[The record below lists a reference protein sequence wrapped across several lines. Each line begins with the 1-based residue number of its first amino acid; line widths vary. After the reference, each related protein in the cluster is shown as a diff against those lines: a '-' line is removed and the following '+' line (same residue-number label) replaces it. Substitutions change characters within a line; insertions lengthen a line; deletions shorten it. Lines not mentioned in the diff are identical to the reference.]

1 MNSLRLSAH
10 RSIFAQ
16 TKKQAMARK
25 TKDLHR
31 QQQQQEKEKE
41 KEKEQKH
48 NRGRNDDTHG
58 REACEQ
64 RAKKARESS
73 ENSENKQPSNN
84 TSSSPPLIRQPM
96 IVADTSVDDY
106 CSHSG
111 EYDGIK
117 FEIMDT
123 VSGGMSNPNNT
134 HVITHSCSSPTSSKT
149 TTTTIPAVN
158 RSSTSNISNSF
169 RINQNTGNLLRLT
182 VPAGKAVRTVGG
194 VLVACSTNI
203 KVRKRMDL
211 KASSVMKQL
220 ASVPTAAL
228 PMPLAVPLSLASGA
242 SSGGNGGGKAAA
254 SIWYDEI
261 TCEEDGVDDEEDE
274 DGDGDSKSEGKNEG
288 EGESEDDGKGDGKI
302 DGDGDVAVD
311 GDNNIESHVNVNNS
325 NKKTTAGW
333 VLLSLLNGQIHMLH
347 LVDGGMHDEYTIMA
361 GQFLAS
367 IGDVTNVKTKG
378 MFATYKGNGIIFVIT
393 YGSSLSCTLEAC
405 DQDEDIDLNQ
415 DDERAAAAATTTMSP
430 NDSFCVDRSKLIAW
444 TSGTVTVEAVNKK
457 FLPAGNK
464 SIKAPS
470 MSMSMSTSSTQND
483 LVQLSGS
490 GHVIVQCNT
499 GKQLA
504 SWLYDCKAPS

>member
-10 RSIFAQ
+10 RSIFSQ

-25 TKDLHR
+25 TKDLHH
-31 QQQQQEKEKE
+31 QQQQQGKE

-48 NRGRNDDTHG
+48 NRERDEDSQGG
-58 REACEQ
+58 EACEQ

-73 ENSENKQPSNN
+73 ENSEKKQAPTNS
-84 TSSSPPLIRQPM
+84 TPSSSPRLILPPT
-96 IVADTSVDDY
+96 VADSPVEDY
-106 CSHSG
+106 CSHRG
-111 EYDGIK
+111 EFDSIK

-123 VSGGMSNPNNT
+123 VSGGNNSGMSNANNT
-134 HVITHSCSSPTSSKT
+134 HIMTHSCSSPTTSKT
-149 TTTTIPAVN
+149 TTTTTMPAVN
-158 RSSTSNISNSF
+158 RSVNISNSF

-182 VPAGKAVRTVGG
+182 VPSGKAVRTVGG

-242 SSGGNGGGKAAA
+242 SSGSGGGKAAV

-261 TCEEDGVDDEEDE
+261 TCEEEGVDGDE
-274 DGDGDSKSEGKNEG
+274 DCDGKEEVGN
-288 EGESEDDGKGDGKI
+288 DGKGDNKI
-302 DGDGDVAVD
+302 DENGDVAVEGDDNIVSD
-311 GDNNIESHVNVNNS
+311 GNVNS
-325 NKKTTAGW
+325 NKKSTSGW

-347 LVDGGMHDEYTIMA
+347 LGDDGKPSEYTIMA

-367 IGDVTNVKTKG
+367 IGDVTNVKAKG
-378 MFATYKGNGIIFVIT
+378 MFATYKGHGVIFVIT
-393 YGSSLSCTLEAC
+393 YGSSLSCTLEAY
-405 DQDEDIDLNQ
+405 DQDQDIGVAGDGS
-415 DDERAAAAATTTMSP
+415 ATTTTKLSP

-457 FLPAGNK
+457 FLPTGSK
-464 SIKAPS
+464 SIKAP
-470 MSMSMSTSSTQND
+470 SMSMSTSSTQND
-483 LVQLSGS
+483 LAQLSGS

>member
-10 RSIFAQ
+10 RSIFSQ
-16 TKKQAMARK
+16 TKKQTMARK

-31 QQQQQEKEKE
+31 QQQQQEKD
-41 KEKEQKH
+41 KEQKQ
-48 NRGRNDDTHG
+48 NRERDDDSQS
-58 REACEQ
+58 RKACEQ

-73 ENSENKQPSNN
+73 ENSESKQQPSNN
-84 TSSSPPLIRQPM
+84 TPSPPLIRPTIM
-96 IVADTSVDDY
+96 TYSSVDDY

-111 EYDGIK
+111 EYDGVK

-123 VSGGMSNPNNT
+123 VSGSISNTNNT

-149 TTTTIPAVN
+149 KKTTTPAVK
-158 RSSTSNISNSF
+158 RSSNISNSF

-182 VPAGKAVRTVGG
+182 VPAGKAVRTVAG

-242 SSGGNGGGKAAA
+242 SSGSGGGGKEAT

-261 TCEEDGVDDEEDE
+261 TCEEYGVDVDGDEVG
-274 DGDGDSKSEGKNEG
+274 DGDGDGDGNSKAEGKNQG
-288 EGESEDDGKGDGKI
+288 DGDSENEGKGDSKI

-311 GDNNIESHVNVNNS
+311 GSNNIDRPVNVDI

-347 LVDGGMHDEYTIMA
+347 LVDDGMHGEYTIMA

-367 IGDVTNVKTKG
+367 IGDVINVKAKG

-405 DQDEDIDLNQ
+405 DQDQDIDLNQ
-415 DDERAAAAATTTMSP
+415 DERAAASTTTSP

-457 FLPAGNK
+457 FLPVGSK
-464 SIKAPS
+464 SIKAP
-470 MSMSMSTSSTQND
+470 SMSMSTSSTQND

-490 GHVIVQCNT
+490 GHVIIQCNT